1 MSILK
6 AFAEKSDSL
15 NVGLQGRVEFYEHV
29 YNSVN
34 FFLLF
39 FFLDYFTLQPSGIK
53 IKNGTKLG

>member
-29 YNSVN
+29 YNWVYF
-34 FFLLF
+34 FFLFTL
-39 FFLDYFTLQPSGIK
+39 LDYFTLQPSGIE
-53 IKNGTKLG
+53 TKMACTG